1 MKENGIGRPST
12 RASIIETL
20 FKRQYIERNKKLILP
35 TETGIQLIDIISN
48 DLLTSAEL
56 TGQWEKQ
63 LREIE
68 KGNYHA
74 GSFVKNMKL
83 MVERLVYDV
92 IREQRQIL
100 ISPPSEIKVAEKT
113 KTPEKEKTATTVV
126 VYACPKCKEGSLLKG
141 RSGYGCSAYKK
152 GCNFLLPFTFE
163 GKKISENQYLRLLQ
177 KGATVNLKGFKTQSG
192 DKEGVLRFDEQF
204 QLVLEE
210 KKEASQQGS
219 KETPPPVIP
228 CPLCQKGTII
238 KGKTAYGCSGYKEG
252 CGFRYPFETLR
263 IKANQQPL
271 TKELVISLLKE
282 SVN

>member
-1 MKENGIGRPST
+1 
-12 RASIIETL
+12 
-20 FKRQYIERNKKLILP
+20 
-35 TETGIQLIDIISN
+35 N

-83 MVERLVYDV
+83 MVEQLVYEV

-113 KTPEKEKTATTVV
+113 KTPEKEKTATNVV
-126 VYACPKCKEGSLLKG
+126 GYACPKCKEGSLLKG
-141 RSGYGCSAYKK
+141 RSSYGCSAYKK

-177 KGATVNLKGFKTQSG
+177 KGSTVNLKGFKTPTG
-192 DKEGVLRFDEQF
+192 DKEGLLRFDDQLL
-204 QLVLEE
+204 LVLEE
-210 KKEASQQGS
+210 KKEARQQES
-219 KETPPPVIP
+219 NATPPAIP

-238 KGKTAYGCSGYKEG
+238 KGKTAFGCS
-252 CGFRYPFETLR
+252 
-263 IKANQQPL
+263 A
-271 TKELVISLLKE
+271 
-282 SVN
+282 